1 MDEGTTSAPR
11 RPKLAF
17 PRPAH
22 DYEYVE
28 AWGMATGARARVLR
42 PSSVEDIAA
51 CYAIARADHVPIG
64 LRGAGCSYGDASV
77 NARGHVIELTRLN
90 RILHFDPVTGVA
102 TCEAGVT
109 IEQLWKHILPHG
121 FWPRVVPGTMF
132 PTLGGT
138 LAMNIH
144 GKNNFAVGTIGDA
157 VREIDIVLLSGEVR
171 TCSRAQNADL
181 FHAAIGGLGLLGT
194 IARVV
199 IETKKVHSGDLE
211 VRAKSTRTL
220 GEAMEYMEAHSA
232 TSDYLVAW
240 IDCFPA
246 GAELGRGLVHDARY
260 LHEGEDPDPASTLAL
275 SHQDLPKNILGVVPK
290 GEVWRALRLFNH
302 DAGMRAINLAK
313 YLGGQI
319 EERQGPHR
327 QAHAAFAFLL
337 DYVPNWKWAYG
348 RTAGRG
354 LIQYQ
359 VFVPKETALDVLT
372 GILGLS
378 QRAGFVPYL
387 GVLKRHRTDPFW
399 LTHSVDGWSLALDY
413 KVTPSTRADLWR
425 HCAAMTRIV
434 LAGGGK
440 FYFAKDLVIG
450 QQDMVAM
457 FPPAKLQAFLK
468 LKRELDPETLLQTD
482 LSRRVMS
489 GLLTNA

>member
-1 MDEGTTSAPR
+1 MTEAVTTPAA

-28 AWGMATGARARVLR
+28 GWGMATGARSRVLR
-42 PSSVEDIAA
+42 PTSVTEIAE
-51 CYAIARADHVPIG
+51 CYALARAEGVPIG
-64 LRGAGCSYGDASV
+64 LRGTGCSYGDASV
-77 NARGHVIELTRLN
+77 NAQGLVLELSRMN
-90 RILHFDPVTGVA
+90 RILSFDTNTGIA
-102 TCEAGVT
+102 TCEAGVS

-121 FWPRVVPGTMF
+121 WWPRVVSGTMF

-157 VREIDIVLLSGEVR
+157 VREFDIVLTSGEVR
-171 TCSRAQNADL
+171 TCNRTLNQDL
-181 FHAAIGGLGLLGT
+181 FHAAIGGLGMLGT
-194 IARVV
+194 ISRVV
-199 IETKKVHSGDLE
+199 LETKKVYSGDLE
-211 VRAKSTRTL
+211 VRAKSTRNI
-220 GEAMEYMEAHSA
+220 GEAMEYMEIART

-240 IDCFPA
+240 IDCFAP
-246 GAELGRGLVHDARY
+246 GSQLGRGLVHDARY
-260 LHEGEDPDPASTLAL
+260 LKPGEDPDPASTQMLAY
-275 SHQDLPKNILGVVPK
+275 QELPKNIMGVVPK
-290 GEVWRALRLFNH
+290 SEVWRALRLFNH
-302 DAGMRAINLAK
+302 DVGMRSVNLAK
-313 YLGGQI
+313 WLAGQI

-327 QAHAAFAFLL
+327 QSHAGFAFLL

-348 RTAGRG
+348 RTPGRG

-359 VFVPKETALDVLT
+359 VFVPKETALDVFTEILT
-372 GILGLS
+372 RS
-378 QRAGFVPYL
+378 QRAGHVPYL
-387 GVLKRHRTDPFW
+387 GVLKRHRPDPFW

-425 HCAAMTRIV
+425 HCAEMTRIV
-434 LAGGGK
+434 LAGRGK

-457 FPPAKLQAFLK
+457 FPPEKLQAFLK
-468 LKRELDPETLLQTD
+468 LKRELDPEMLLQTD

-489 GLLTNA
+489 GLIR